1 MEKETLSMFIKYLR
15 QCRPVWTLTW
25 RDSVAP
31 SLRSGTPEV
40 REQDVF
46 FNRQVAETYIK
57 EFSRDTLEKRVAI
70 IEKYL
75 RRTTAKVTYRVKAM
89 SGYIHN
95 VYCSEKQ
102 AGSYFLSCILYE
114 KRHNHALKYM

>member
-1 MEKETLSMFIKYLR
+1 MEKETLSVFLKYLR
-15 QCRPVWTLTW
+15 QCRPIWTLTW

-46 FNRQVAETYIK
+46 FNRQVAETCIK
-57 EFSRDTLEKRVAI
+57 EFSRNTLEKRVAT

-75 RRTTAKVTYRVKAM
+75 RSTTGTVTYRVIAT
-89 SGYIHN
+89 SGYCHK

-102 AGSYFLSCILYE
+102 AGLYFLSCILYE

>member
-1 MEKETLSMFIKYLR
+1 MEKETLSTFIKYLHR
-15 QCRPVWTLTW
+15 CRPVWTITW

-31 SLRSGTPEV
+31 SLRSGVPEV
-40 REQDVF
+40 REEDVF
-46 FNRQVAETYIK
+46 FNRQLADECIL
-57 EFSRDTLEKRVAI
+57 EFQRNTLANRVQI
-70 IEKYL
+70 IENYL

-89 SGYIHN
+89 SGYIHK